1 MKNITVKT
9 NNEKISFIDS
19 IKDLINNFDYE
30 DLSKIKIY
38 ESEVKLV
45 DFLQN
50 STSELSKLNSKVFWD
65 SEILDKWKKLTG
77 METVPKKFESR
88 ENLKTSGFFLSLI
101 HLYDSI
107 VCKKNYVS
115 PEYCTRELL
124 TLYSASYERKLPKF
138 IQEAKNQY
146 DWLSL
151 GYHQFYGLLR
161 KNAEL
166 VEFLTSIAK
175 VNAVKIQ
182 LHLYYDPTERL
193 LLCSEQRIRNKFVKV
208 STLTFSESNQKNYY
222 SKSMKNYLDSKN
234 KEEFLVSLIKDSL
247 NSFYQKQLEIG
258 IKSEVRMSDF
268 IAGKALFSFV
278 SSDDEVKEWMSKTN
292 SKILKDSFKRLST
305 DSERDRFKRILDSYL
320 TD

>member
-1 MKNITVKT
+1 MKKITVKT

-19 IKDLINNFDYE
+19 IKDFINNFDYE

-38 ESEVKLV
+38 ESEVNIV
-45 DFLQN
+45 DFLQK

-65 SEILDKWKKLTG
+65 SDVLDKWKKLTKL
-77 METVPKKFESR
+77 ETVPQKFESR
-88 ENLKTSGFFLSLI
+88 ENLKTSGFFISLI
-101 HLYDSI
+101 DLYNSI
-107 VCKKNYVS
+107 VCNKNYVS
-115 PEYCTRELL
+115 TEYCIRELL
-124 TLYSASYERKLPKF
+124 TLYSVSSVRKLPKF

-146 DWLSL
+146 EWFSF
-151 GYHQFYGLLR
+151 GYHKFYGLLR
-161 KNAEL
+161 QNAEL
-166 VEFLTSIAK
+166 VEFLTLIAK

-182 LHLYYDPTERL
+182 LHLYYDPKERL
-193 LLCSEQRIRNKFVKV
+193 LLCSDQVIRNKFIKV

-234 KEEFLVSLIKDSL
+234 KEEFLASLIKDSL

-258 IKSEVRMSDF
+258 IKSEVKMSDF

-292 SKILKDSFKRLST
+292 SKMLKDSFKRLST

-320 TD
+320 TE

>member
-1 MKNITVKT
+1 MKKITVKT

-19 IKDLINNFDYE
+19 IKDFINNFDYE

-38 ESEVKLV
+38 ESEVNLV
-45 DFLQN
+45 DFLQK

-65 SEILDKWKKLTG
+65 SDVLDKWKKLTKL
-77 METVPKKFESR
+77 ETVPQKFESR
-88 ENLKTSGFFLSLI
+88 ENLKTSGFFVSLI
-101 HLYDSI
+101 DLYNSI
-107 VCKKNYVS
+107 VCNKNYVS
-115 PEYCTRELL
+115 PQYCIRELL
-124 TLYSASYERKLPKF
+124 TLYSVSSVRKLPKF
-138 IQEAKNQY
+138 IQDAKNQY
-146 DWLSL
+146 EWFSF
-151 GYHQFYGLLR
+151 GYHKFYGLLR
-161 KNAEL
+161 QNAEL
-166 VEFLTSIAK
+166 VEFLTLIAK

-182 LHLYYDPTERL
+182 LHLYYDPNERL
-193 LLCSEQRIRNKFVKV
+193 LLCSDQVIRNKFVKV

-234 KEEFLVSLIKDSL
+234 KEKFLAGLIKDSL

-258 IKSEVRMSDF
+258 IKSEVKMSDF

-292 SKILKDSFKRLST
+292 SKMLKDSFKRLST

-320 TD
+320 TE